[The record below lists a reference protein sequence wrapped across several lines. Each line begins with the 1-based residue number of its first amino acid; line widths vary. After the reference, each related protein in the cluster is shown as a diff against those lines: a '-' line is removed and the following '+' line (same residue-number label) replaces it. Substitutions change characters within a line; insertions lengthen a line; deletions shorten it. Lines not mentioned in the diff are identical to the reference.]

1 MPPLIDLTGKV
12 FGQLTVIGRDHETQ
26 KMKKE
31 TKPIWKCQ
39 CTCGNIVS
47 VLGKSLRDGKTI
59 SCGCAASKRAKEI
72 NFIDITGQKF
82 GKLTALRYLG
92 KSRWLCKC
100 DCGEETIAVTN
111 HLRSGHTI
119 SCGCIRSKGEYNIAK
134 ILREKGI
141 PYVKQYMADDLRN
154 KNGNLI
160 RIDFA
165 IFDKNFKNII
175 GFIEYNGR
183 QHYDK
188 NDPWYKEIVESGLA
202 SKKEYAKKL
211 NIPFYII
218 KYDDNIRD
226 FIMENVDFSEI
237 RE

>member
-12 FGQLTVIGRDHETQ
+12 FGQLTVIGRDYETQ
-26 KMKKE
+26 KAKNE
-31 TKPIWKCQ
+31 VKPIWKCQ
-39 CTCGNIVS
+39 CTCGNTIS
-47 VLGKSLRDGKTI
+47 VLGKSLRDGKTV
-59 SCGCAASKRAKEI
+59 SCSCAASKRAKEI

-92 KSRWLCKC
+92 GSRWLCKC
-100 DCGEETIAVTN
+100 ECGEETIAVAN
-111 HLRSGHTI
+111 HLRRGHTI

-134 ILREKGI
+134 LLREMGI
-141 PYVKQYMADDLRN
+141 SYVKQYMAEDLRN
-154 KNGNLI
+154 ENGNLI

-165 IFDKNFKNII
+165 IFDKDSKDII

-211 NIPFYII
+211 NVPFYII

-226 FIMENVDFSEI
+226 FIMTNVDFSEI

>member
-12 FGQLTVIGRDHETQ
+12 FGQLTVIGRDYETQ
-26 KMKKE
+26 KIKNE
-31 TKPIWKCQ
+31 VKPIWKCQ
-39 CTCGNIVS
+39 CTCGNIIS

-82 GKLTALRYLG
+82 GKLTTLQYLG
-92 KSRWLCKC
+92 NSRWLCKC
-100 DCGEETIAVTN
+100 DCGEETIAVAN
-111 HLRSGHTI
+111 HLRRGHTI

-134 ILREKGI
+134 LLREMDI

-154 KNGNLI
+154 ENGNLI

-165 IFDKNFKNII
+165 IFDKNSKNII

-188 NDPWYKEIVESGLA
+188 NDPWYKEIVESGLV

-211 NIPFYII
+211 NVPLYII
-218 KYDDNIRD
+218 KYNDNIRE

>member
-12 FGQLTVIGRDHETQ
+12 FGQLTVIGRDYETQ
-26 KMKKE
+26 KAKNE
-31 TKPIWKCQ
+31 VKPIWKCQ
-39 CTCGNIVS
+39 CTCGNTIS
-47 VLGKSLRDGKTI
+47 VLGKSLRDGKTV

-82 GKLTALRYLG
+82 GKLTALQYLG
-92 KSRWLCKC
+92 RSRWLCKC
-100 DCGEETIAVTN
+100 ECGEETIAVAN

-119 SCGCIRSKGEYNIAK
+119 SCGCVHSKGEYNIAK
-134 ILREKGI
+134 LLREKDI

-154 KNGNLI
+154 ENGNLI

-165 IFDKNFKNII
+165 IFDKDSKNII

-211 NIPFYII
+211 NVPFYII
-218 KYDDNIRD
+218 KYDDNIRE
-226 FIMENVDFSEI
+226 FIMSNVDFSEI